1 MRGVS
6 RGHVTGRRS
15 PAVFGHTRSVPADRK
30 QLGHRRHDA
39 VHGGCDRYSVSGG
52 RVRQAQPHAHRE
64 GRRPRGVLRALVRHT
79 VVLHD
84 HIRARSQANGHRVR
98 RTKVNPKTRFA
109 KSTRGVYID
118 DEKNR
123 RCVQN

>member
-1 MRGVS
+1 MRDVS
-6 RGHVTGRRS
+6 QGQVTGRRS

-39 VHGGCDRYSVSGG
+39 VRGGCDRYSVSGG

-79 VVLHD
+79 TVLHD

-98 RTKVNPKTRFA
+98 RAKVNPKTRYGNYA
-109 KSTRGVYID
+109 SGV
-118 DEKNR
+118 
-123 RCVQN
+123 